1 MKIALLGYGRMGKTI
16 ERYSIDRNHEI
27 VFVLDKDYEKGNLGL
42 ADIAI
47 NFSIPEAAVSNIKIA
62 MKKNIPVVCGTT
74 GWLDNYEEITN
85 FCKTQNTAFLY
96 ASNFSIGVNIFF
108 KINRLLAKLMGPNKK
123 NYKADVKEVHHL
135 HKLDSP
141 SGTAITLAKEI
152 IKNFN
157 HKNWTLDK
165 DDEENLFIETIREGE
180 VPGTHIIRYNSEI
193 DEISI
198 KHKAFKRDGFALGAI
213 IAAEWL
219 VGKKGIYSM
228 DDVLKINQL

>member
-1 MKIALLGYGRMGKTI
+1 MKIALLGYGRMGKEI
-16 ERYSIDRNHEI
+16 EKHAKKRNHQI
-27 VFVLDKDYEKGNLGL
+27 SFILDKEFQEGEINDS
-42 ADIAI
+42 DVAI

-62 MKKNIPVVCGTT
+62 MKQKIPVVCGTT
-74 GWLDNYEEITN
+74 GWLNNYEEITT

-123 NYKADVKEVHHL
+123 NYKADVKEIHHL

-157 HKNWTLDK
+157 YKKWTLDK

-213 IAAEWL
+213 VAAEWL
-219 VGKKGIYSM
+219 VDKKGIYSM